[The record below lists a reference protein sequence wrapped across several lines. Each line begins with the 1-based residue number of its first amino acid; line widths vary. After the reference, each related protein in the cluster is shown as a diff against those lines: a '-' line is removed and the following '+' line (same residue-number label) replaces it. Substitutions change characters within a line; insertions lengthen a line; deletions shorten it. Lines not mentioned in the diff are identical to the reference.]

1 MSNYSFQP
9 NAKQIATQGVSF
21 LILRLFLAYEFFE
34 SGLSKFQ
41 GENWFSDIQAIFP
54 FPFNLLPADINWL
67 LAMSAELLCPILL
80 LLGLFTRLSSFTL
93 IIVTVVAWYSV
104 HAGSGYNVCNN
115 GYKMALIYLVMLL
128 PLLSQGAGSISVD
141 FLLQKTHSSKY
152 CLKFINFNFW
162 RTK

>member
-1 MSNYSFQP
+1 MQANCH
-9 NAKQIATQGVSF
+9 QGVSF

-34 SGLSKFQ
+34 SGLSKFH
-41 GENWFSDIQAIFP
+41 EKNWFSDIQAIFP

-93 IIVTVVAWYSV
+93 IIVTVVAFG
-104 HAGSGYNVCNN
+104 AFMRDLAITFATTAIN
-115 GYKMALIYLVMLL
+115 GKLIYLVMLL
-128 PLLSQGAGSISVD
+128 PLLSQGAGSVSVD